1 MKLNSKFALAA
12 VLVAVAVV
20 VAACGGSPA
29 GPSQDGVTLQG
40 NVVAGS
46 FGANSLKAGRSAAVL
61 TVQVVENPAINA
73 TVVDGR
79 FTLRGLPEGGF
90 TLRFLLDG
98 SEIGQ
103 IAFAEVKPN
112 QAITITVAINGNQ
125 VSVVEERRNGIGHGD
140 LEIEGRVEQILVVNP
155 AGDSKFVIDGKTV
168 IARPGTTSIR
178 EGNRARVPAEVDL
191 GRQVHVKGVWQTA
204 VPPAPQEVLA
214 WEIKLQ
220 DGVVGSPSPGPS
232 PSPAAT
238 CMINGGR
245 QGDGIELEGNVASGA
260 LPTFTMNV
268 NGNRASG
275 PVTVNAAGASIECSP
290 ASGPNAPTPAQC
302 QARVTG
308 GQRIHVRGT
317 LASCTTTTAVVTASS
332 VRVQGN

>member
-1 MKLNSKFALAA
+1 MKVNTKFAFAA
-12 VLVAVAVV
+12 VLVAAAVV
-20 VAACGGSPA
+20 AAACGGSPA
-29 GPSQDGVTLQG
+29 GPSQDGVTLEG
-40 NVVAGS
+40 SVVAGS
-46 FGANSLKAGRSAAVL
+46 FGASSVRGGGQAAVVY
-61 TVQVVENPAINA
+61 TVQVATHPEMNA
-73 TVVDGR
+73 TIIDGR
-79 FTLRGLPEGGF
+79 FVLRGLPEGGF
-90 TLRFLLDG
+90 TLVFFADG
-98 SEIGQ
+98 AEIGQ

-112 QAITITVAINGNQ
+112 QAITLTVAITGST
-125 VSVVEERRNGIGHGD
+125 VTVVEERRNGIGHGD
-140 LEIEGRVEQILVVNP
+140 LEIQGRVEQIVVVNP

-168 IARPGTTSIR
+168 IARPGTTAIR
-178 EGNRARVPAEVDL
+178 EGNRARVAAEIEL
-191 GRQVHVKGVWQTA
+191 GRQVHVKGVWQAA

-232 PSPAAT
+232 PGAT

-245 QGDGIELEGNVASGA
+245 QGAGIELEGNVASGA
-260 LPTFTMNV
+260 LPTFTMTV

-302 QARVTG
+302 QARVSGT
-308 GQRIHVRGT
+308 QRVHVRGT
-317 LASCTTTTAVVTASS
+317 LTSCTTTTALVTASS